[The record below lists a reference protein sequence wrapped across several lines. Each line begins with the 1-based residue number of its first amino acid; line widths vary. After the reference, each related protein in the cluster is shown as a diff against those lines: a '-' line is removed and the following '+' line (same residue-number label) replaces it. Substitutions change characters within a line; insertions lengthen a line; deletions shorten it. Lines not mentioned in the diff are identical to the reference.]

1 MFSWKCARFASGGV
15 GIRFPRMM
23 CAAVWHVP
31 HEVTAA
37 DVGLDDIFQEIQIR
51 PIVLIVAAGV
61 GNARLNER
69 PPFRRSGRLIDGI
82 TWHLARR
89 GPHFKAQ
96 HRFVTNFSML

>member
-1 MFSWKCARFASGGV
+1 MFSWMCPRFVSGSV

-37 DVGLDDIFQEIQIR
+37 DIGLDDIFQEIQIR

-61 GNARLNER
+61 GKCAIE
-69 PPFRRSGRLIDGI
+69 
-82 TWHLARR
+82 
-89 GPHFKAQ
+89 
-96 HRFVTNFSML
+96 